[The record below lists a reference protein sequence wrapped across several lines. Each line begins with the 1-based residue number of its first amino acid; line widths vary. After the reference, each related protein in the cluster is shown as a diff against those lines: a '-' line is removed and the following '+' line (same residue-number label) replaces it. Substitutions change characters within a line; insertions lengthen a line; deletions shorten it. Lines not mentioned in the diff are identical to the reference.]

1 MKNIT
6 FLTLL
11 FILALCYHS
20 NAQNDI
26 RFGFQ
31 LSPNLTWLITN
42 DNTITREGTNIGL
55 RLGVMGEYYF
65 AERYAITGGLGFAFG
80 QGGGLTHERGGNFFP
95 NSALTNPNLNSGAGS
110 LPDGVELGYQ
120 VQYIEIPLGLKLR
133 TDEIGYLRYFA
144 EVPVFT
150 FSFRAQSKGAIFAP
164 DISEENLDINKDI
177 TPVNISWGVG
187 GGIEFSI
194 TSNAVLIAGI
204 YYNNNFI
211 DLTRDRN
218 AVTAIEFIDSG
229 IDPLDPSDD
238 NFETIPEDSNVNIGS
253 ITLRVGVLF

>member
-6 FLTLL
+6 FLALL
-11 FILALCYHS
+11 FVLGMCYS
-20 NAQNDI
+20 ANAQNSI

-31 LSPNLTWLITN
+31 LSPNLTWLNTN
-42 DNTITREGTNIGL
+42 DNTILREGTNIGL

-80 QGGGLTHERGGNFFP
+80 QGGNLVHERGGNFFP
-95 NSALTNPNLNSGAGS
+95 RSELTNPNLNSGAGS

-120 VQYIEIPLGLKLR
+120 IQYIEIPLGLKLR

-150 FSFRAQSKGAIFAP
+150 LSFRAQSKGAITAQN
-164 DISEENLDINKDI
+164 IEEEDLDINRDI
-177 TPVNISWGVG
+177 TPINLSWGIG

-204 YYNNNFI
+204 YYNNSFI
-211 DLTRDRN
+211 DLTRDQN
-218 AVTAIEFIDSG
+218 SITAIEFIDSG
-229 IDPLDPSDD
+229 DDPLDPRDD
-238 NFETIPEDSNVNIGS
+238 NFETVPEDSNVSIGS
-253 ITLRVGVLF
+253 VTLRIGVLF